1 MFPESTC
8 RSFFHLRNDPGKR
21 QVCQVP
27 LENVSLPDGTDQLI
41 LILFTPAKANKK
53 QWYFFR
59 QSMTPLYNFLFLPY
73 NPYLNH
79 IHPFSYVKKAFF
91 TSNIIEQ

>member
-8 RSFFHLRNDPGKR
+8 RSFFNLRNDPRKSQG
-21 QVCQVP
+21 CQLT
-27 LENVSLPDGTDQLI
+27 LENVSLRDSIDQLL
-41 LILFTPAKANKK
+41 LIMFTPVKAHKK
-53 QWYFFR
+53 QWCFLR
-59 QSMTPLYNFLFLPY
+59 QSMTPLHNFLFLPY